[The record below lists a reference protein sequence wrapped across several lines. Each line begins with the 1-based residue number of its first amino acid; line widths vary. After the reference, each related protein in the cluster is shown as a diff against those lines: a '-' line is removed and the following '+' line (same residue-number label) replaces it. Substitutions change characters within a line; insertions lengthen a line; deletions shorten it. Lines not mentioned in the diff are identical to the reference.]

1 MKKPFYFFLLSLCV
15 TFSVLPQ
22 RQFDSLLSSIKKMDA
37 PAQINIIN
45 EYCLSIRGNDPVLA
59 LKLAEYS
66 LSLAQKNANTHYTA
80 ESENLIGVIQRN
92 LGDYNQALLHH
103 LRALKVSEGTNDS
116 VQLGFSYNNIGV
128 IYRQRYNL
136 KLATENII
144 HALKVFEKIKHLD
157 GMAFTNLSLGTVFTL
172 QKDYEKA
179 LTYYRYALN
188 IREMQNKENE
198 KARTLDYIAGAYLL
212 MGKYEESLQAY
223 SNLEKIYLRKNDKR
237 GLGDCWKGIADI
249 YSINK
254 KYSNAILYYAKAL
267 RNFRDL
273 NYQEEL
279 IATYQHLG
287 IAYTK
292 SDNPE
297 VGFPLLQ
304 TALAKARKIN
314 SPKLISDSYVAMAEY
329 YEFIK
334 QYDTSL
340 VFLKQYHA
348 IKDSLNEAK
357 NFETLISIEALYQTE
372 KKERENRILMQNVQG
387 EKNQKYFLFSITL
400 LILVLAFVFVIR
412 NKQLKK
418 INLELRELH
427 AMKDTFFRVIAH
439 DLRAPFNTIFGLTD
453 ILLED
458 FRSLSEAEKIHFIEH
473 ISSASKQSY
482 QLLENLLLWARTN
495 TGRMEFNP
503 KEYNLKELVDETVE
517 LLSPTANNKHIK
529 ILSEISDTVNLSAD
543 NEMLKTVIR
552 NLISNSIKFSN
563 EEEGIIKVSAEAKE
577 KIIEIVISDNGVGM
591 PESVQQN
598 LFRIDKS
605 KTTKGTKGEKGTGL
619 GLLLCKE
626 FIDKHHGSIRVE
638 SKVNEGTKFI
648 IQLPAEQT

>member
-1 MKKPFYFFLLSLCV
+1 
-15 TFSVLPQ
+15 
-22 RQFDSLLSSIKKMDA
+22 
-37 PAQINIIN
+37 
-45 EYCLSIRGNDPVLA
+45 
-59 LKLAEYS
+59 
-66 LSLAQKNANTHYTA
+66 
-80 ESENLIGVIQRN
+80 
-92 LGDYNQALLHH
+92 
-103 LRALKVSEGTNDS
+103 
-116 VQLGFSYNNIGV
+116 
-128 IYRQRYNL
+128 
-136 KLATENII
+136 
-144 HALKVFEKIKHLD
+144 
-157 GMAFTNLSLGTVFTL
+157 
-172 QKDYEKA
+172 
-179 LTYYRYALN
+179 
-188 IREMQNKENE
+188 
-198 KARTLDYIAGAYLL
+198 
-212 MGKYEESLQAY
+212 
-223 SNLEKIYLRKNDKR
+223 
-237 GLGDCWKGIADI
+237 
-249 YSINK
+249 
-254 KYSNAILYYAKAL
+254 
-267 RNFRDL
+267 
-273 NYQEEL
+273 
-279 IATYQHLG
+279 
-287 IAYTK
+287 
-292 SDNPE
+292 
-297 VGFPLLQ
+297 
-304 TALAKARKIN
+304 
-314 SPKLISDSYVAMAEY
+314 
-329 YEFIK
+329 
-334 QYDTSL
+334 
-340 VFLKQYHA
+340 
-348 IKDSLNEAK
+348 
-357 NFETLISIEALYQTE
+357 
-372 KKERENRILMQNVQG
+372 
-387 EKNQKYFLFSITL
+387 
-400 LILVLAFVFVIR
+400 
-412 NKQLKK
+412 
-418 INLELRELH
+418 
-427 AMKDTFFRVIAH
+427 MKDTFFRVIAH